1 MIIRCLR
8 INHFDV
14 TSPRMAMLHLG
25 LQARILRTDIEAGAV
40 LVDTLQ
46 LTMSDNLSI
55 RIVLFQRDKQRIESE
70 LLGWGAG
77 VGGAAFLIKATLVAD
92 ADGVGIIMPGVG
104 ADHLLGTAKMQ
115 LTVAGDVVM
124 VATALP
130 AFGFVHLVEPLH
142 RDVLVRSRC
151 RAVNDNQIYSS
162 HGCQDLEAHAALHE
176 EG

>member
-8 INHFDV
+8 VNHFDV

-55 RIVLFQRDKQRIESE
+55 RIVLFQRDKQRVKSE

-77 VGGAAFLIKATLVAD
+77 VVGAAFLVEATLVAD
-92 ADGVGIIMPGVG
+92 ADGVGIIMRGVS
-104 ADHLLGTAKMQ
+104 ADHLLGTTEVQ
-115 LTVAGDVVM
+115 LSVAGDVVV
-124 VATALP
+124 VAAALP
-130 AFGFVHLVEPLH
+130 AACLVHLVEHLQ
-142 RDVLVRSRC
+142 RQVLVRAAR

-162 HGCQDLEAHAALHE
+162 HFKTD
-176 EG
+176 